1 MGVAAR
7 RQREKEER
15 RAAILEAAEKVFAGK
30 GVALATMDDIAHEAE
45 LSKGTLY
52 LYFDSKD
59 ELFLEIAVRAVR
71 EVLDR
76 ILAAQAAGGT
86 GFARLARALRAY
98 ARFGLEQPDRFQV
111 AVGWMIT
118 ESGGTLQSE
127 RFAEYKRLVADFC
140 RQVAAVVDAGK
151 VDGTIRTELDTAT
164 LVAQLWG
171 AMLGVIQ
178 LQLNAPAISS
188 RLPPEM
194 QVGDI
199 VTPGLDLLLSSV
211 GTGAASGLGD
221 DEAPLA
227 SSALPTPE
235 VA

>member
-15 RAAILEAAEKVFAGK
+15 RAAILQAAEKVFASK

-76 ILAAQAAGGT
+76 ILAAQSDGGT
-86 GFARLARALRAY
+86 GFTRLARSLRAY

-111 AVGWMIT
+111 AVGWMISG
-118 ESGGTLQSE
+118 SGGTLQSE
-127 RFAEYKRLVADFC
+127 RFAEYKRLVADFY
-140 RQVAAVVDAGK
+140 RQVAAAIDAGK
-151 VDGTIRTELDTAT
+151 VDGTIRAELDTAT

-171 AMLGVIQ
+171 AMLGVLQ
-178 LQLNAPAISS
+178 LQLNASAISS

-194 QVGDI
+194 QVKDL
-199 VTPGLDLLLSSV
+199 VAPGLDLLLSSV
-211 GTGAASGLGD
+211 GTGAAAGLGESD
-221 DEAPLA
+221 APL
-227 SSALPTPE
+227 SDGALPTPE